1 MAKFKKE
8 WSYTSNPSGIS
19 FIRWDGWL
27 YSLRKSVR
35 YLVYRGLGGPGD
47 CAEDKSPHRRK
58 LQPESLATHP
68 VA

>member
-35 YLVYRGLGGPGD
+35 YLVYRELGGPGD
-47 CAEDKSPHRRK
+47 CGEQSNLHTDGNYSPN
-58 LQPESLATHP
+58 LWPPSP
-68 VA
+68 